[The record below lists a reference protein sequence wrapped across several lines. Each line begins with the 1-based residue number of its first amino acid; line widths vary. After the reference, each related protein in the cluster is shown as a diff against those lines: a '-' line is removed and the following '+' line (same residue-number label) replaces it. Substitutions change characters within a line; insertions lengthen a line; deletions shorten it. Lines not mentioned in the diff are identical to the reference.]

1 MTQFSSKILWANL
14 HINTGF
20 ISLKCINRDGNSN
33 LFERGTVD
41 KGMIHVSGRR
51 EGSGTRFQH
60 TSQNGVQFK
69 TCELFIF
76 ESFHLRF
83 STMVD
88 QE

>member
-1 MTQFSSKILWANL
+1 M
-14 HINTGF
+14 
-20 ISLKCINRDGNSN
+20 KCISRNGNIN
-33 LFERGTVD
+33 MFERGTVD
-41 KGMIHVSGRR
+41 KGRIHVSGRR
-51 EGSGTRFQH
+51 EGNGMRFQH

-83 STMVD
+83 STMID

>member
-1 MTQFSSKILWANL
+1 M
-14 HINTGF
+14 
-20 ISLKCINRDGNSN
+20 
-33 LFERGTVD
+33 FERGTVD
-41 KGMIHVSGRR
+41 KGIIYVSGRR

-69 TCELFIF
+69 TCELFTF